1 MTTWIPRQVS
11 EFSDRTCDSVQAV
24 HPGWL
29 VFHSS
34 TTGLW
39 SAYRSVLFGRPYA
52 GDVLLV
58 RAGSAEELDRKLSA
72 QTAPVVPPSIQ
83 AVAVAR
89 AIQTARVRKPARVS
103 WVVQAVCPGQAV
115 APDGSTALRGLL
127 RSQ

>member
-1 MTTWIPRQVS
+1 MQT
-11 EFSDRTCDSVQAV
+11 A

-39 SAYRSVLFGRPYA
+39 SAYRSALFGRPYV

-58 RAGSAEELDRKLSA
+58 RAGSAEELDRKLST
-72 QTAPVVPPSIQ
+72 QVLPVVPPSIQ

-89 AIQTARVRKPARVS
+89 ALRTRTTR
-103 WVVQAVCPGQAV
+103 VVQAVCPGQA
-115 APDGSTALRGLL
+115 AKPGPATALRRLL
-127 RSQ
+127 RS

>member
-1 MTTWIPRQVS
+1 MQT
-11 EFSDRTCDSVQAV
+11 A

-39 SAYRSVLFGRPYA
+39 NAYRSALFGRPYP

-58 RAGSAEELDRKLSA
+58 RAESAEELDRKLAA
-72 QTAPVVPPSIQ
+72 QMSPVVPPSIQ

-89 AIQTARVRKPARVS
+89 ALRTRTAR
-103 WVVQAVCPGQAV
+103 VVQAVCPGQSAEPGR
-115 APDGSTALRGLL
+115 ATALRRLL
-127 RSQ
+127 RS

>member
-1 MTTWIPRQVS
+1 M
-11 EFSDRTCDSVQAV
+11 QAA

-72 QTAPVVPPSIQ
+72 QALPVVPPSIQ

-89 AIQTARVRKPARVS
+89 ALQTARVRQMAPVS
-103 WVVQAVCPGQAV
+103 RTVQAVCPGQAV
-115 APDGSTALRGLL
+115 APGRATALRRLL
-127 RSQ
+127 RS

>member
-1 MTTWIPRQVS
+1 MMPTAWTARQDS
-11 EFSDRTCDSVQAV
+11 EFSDRTCDSLQTA

-34 TTGLW
+34 RSGLW
-39 SAYRSVLFGRPYA
+39 SAYRSALPGRPCP

-72 QTAPVVPPSIQ
+72 QTLPVVPPSIQ

-89 AIQTARVRKPARVS
+89 ALRARTARASR
-103 WVVQAVCPGQAV
+103 VVQAVCPGQAV
-115 APDGSTALRGLL
+115 APGRATALRRLL
-127 RSQ
+127 RS

>member
-1 MTTWIPRQVS
+1 MTAWIPRQVP
-11 EFSDRTCDSVQAV
+11 EFSDRTCDSVQAA

-34 TTGLW
+34 ATGLW

-72 QTAPVVPPSIQ
+72 QAPPAVPPSIQ

-89 AIQTARVRKPARVS
+89 AIQIRAARVS
-103 WVVQAVCPGQAV
+103 RTVQAVCPGQAV
-115 APDGSTALRGLL
+115 APGRATALRRLL
-127 RSQ
+127 RSP

>member
-1 MTTWIPRQVS
+1 M
-11 EFSDRTCDSVQAV
+11 QAA

-29 VFHSS
+29 VLHSS

-58 RAGSAEELDRKLSA
+58 RAESVEELDRKLSA
-72 QTAPVVPPSIQ
+72 QVPPVVPPSIQ

-89 AIQTARVRKPARVS
+89 AIQIRAARVS
-103 WVVQAVCPGQAV
+103 RTVQAVCPGQAV
-115 APDGSTALRGLL
+115 APGRATALRRLL
-127 RSQ
+127 RS